1 MTRFEDLTQSEQAAI
16 TQARV
21 EAGKRPIPGYPLP
34 TAYANAPNPFVS
46 TITAQDFAPPAA
58 STFAQAVEA
67 AIAVRLGKKRYK
79 AAIRDVMDSW
89 RVITVSDAEM
99 IGALLGVPGSVILSN
114 LQAIKKAQP
123 EVYWWC

>member
-67 AIAVRLGKKRYK
+67 AIAVRLGKKRYTK
-79 AAIRDVMDSW
+79 PSTELGEPSTFAESLVKAVNRRRRGYAAI
-89 RVITVSDAEM
+89 
-99 IGALLGVPGSVILSN
+99 N
-114 LQAIKKAQP
+114 
-123 EVYWWC
+123 

>member
-1 MTRFEDLTQSEQAAI
+1 MTPFEDLTQSEQAAI

-34 TAYANAPNPFVS
+34 TAYTNAPNPFVS

-67 AIAVRLGKKRYK
+67 AIAVRSGKKRYTK
-79 AAIRDVMDSW
+79 PSTELGEPSTFAESLVKAVNRRRRGYAAI
-89 RVITVSDAEM
+89 
-99 IGALLGVPGSVILSN
+99 N
-114 LQAIKKAQP
+114 
-123 EVYWWC
+123 

>member
-1 MTRFEDLTQSEQAAI
+1 M
-16 TQARV
+16 
-21 EAGKRPIPGYPLP
+21 P
-34 TAYANAPNPFVS
+34 
-46 TITAQDFAPPAA
+46 
-58 STFAQAVEA
+58 
-67 AIAVRLGKKRYK
+67 RLIDSDRQ
-79 AAIRDVMDSW
+79 AAIRDVMNSR